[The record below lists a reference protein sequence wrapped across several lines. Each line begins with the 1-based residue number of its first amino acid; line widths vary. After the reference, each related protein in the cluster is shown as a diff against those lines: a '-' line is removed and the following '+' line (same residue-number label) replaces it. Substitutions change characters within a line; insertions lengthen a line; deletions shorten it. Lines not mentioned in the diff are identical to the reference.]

1 MESRNSTPYTI
12 LGIMS
17 GTSVDGID
25 FALAKFTK
33 EEHWKFQIINAETAP
48 YSKEWQQKLRGAVD
62 FSPEELAQLDD
73 EYTEYLAAATTDFL
87 DGQKTQYIDAI
98 ASHGH
103 TILHRPENGITYQ
116 IGNKKELAQRT
127 GKLVLC
133 DFRVQDVKLGGQGA
147 PLVPIGDALLFD
159 NYDACVNIGGFANIS
174 YEENC
179 ERIAYDICPTNVVL
193 NFYAEKLG
201 LNYDKNGKIA
211 REGNINAALL
221 KKLNVLPFYK
231 AKPPKSL
238 GLEWVKQHVFPLI
251 EDANLNPQII
261 IATFTEHMAV
271 QIGKILTGCST
282 KKTDLK
288 VMITGGGAYNIYLI
302 ERLKAVTGIEIIT
315 PEPEIVEF
323 KEALIFAF
331 MGVLRLRNTVNVLK
345 SVTGAREDHCSGNIF
360 TPQNNMKV

>member
-1 MESRNSTPYTI
+1 MESKNITSYTV

-25 FALAKFTK
+25 FALAEFKK
-33 EEHWKFQIINAETAP
+33 EERWKFEIVKAKTAP
-48 YSKEWQQKLRGAVD
+48 YSKKWQQKLREAVD
-62 FSPEELAQLDD
+62 FSPEELAQLDK
-73 EYTEYLAAATTDFL
+73 EYTEYLAEATNEFIKT
-87 DGQKTQYIDAI
+87 QKTQHIDAI

-116 IGNKKELAQRT
+116 IGNKKALAQRT

-133 DFRVQDVKLGGQGA
+133 DFRVQDVQLGGEGA

-159 NYDACVNIGGFANIS
+159 HYEACVNIGGFANIS
-174 YEENC
+174 YQEKG

-201 LNYDKNGKIA
+201 LDYDKDGKIA
-211 REGNINAALL
+211 EEGNIDATLL
-221 KKLNVLPFYK
+221 KKLNALPFYK

-238 GLEWVKQHVFPLI
+238 GLEWVKQHIFPLI
-251 EDANLNPQII
+251 EAENLDPQTV

-271 QIGKILTGCST
+271 QIGQILTDISP

-288 VMITGGGAYNIYLI
+288 VMITGGGAYNIHLI
-302 ERLKAVTGIEIIT
+302 ERLKALTSIEIII

-345 SVTGAREDHCSGNIF
+345 SVTGAREDHCSGIIF